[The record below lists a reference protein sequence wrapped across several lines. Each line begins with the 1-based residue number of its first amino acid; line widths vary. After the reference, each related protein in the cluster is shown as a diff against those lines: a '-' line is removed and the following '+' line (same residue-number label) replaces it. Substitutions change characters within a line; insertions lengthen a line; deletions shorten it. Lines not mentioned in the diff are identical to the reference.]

1 VPRRPSAASLAAT
14 VDAVGATSERCDSCG
29 GEGTDVVAVRRVYV
43 TPGAWDTEEKVEVL
57 DEVERWCSPCRT
69 HYPHQLVEAQG

>member
-1 VPRRPSAASLAAT
+1 MG
-14 VDAVGATSERCDSCG
+14 GASERCDSCG
-29 GEGTDVVAVRRVYV
+29 SGAVDVAPVHRMYV
-43 TPGAWDTEEKVEVL
+43 TPAAWDAEEKVEVL